1 LPRSY
6 ACPEYG
12 ASNGSQGIVLELNL
26 SDFEVRVLGSLAE
39 KAFLTPDTYPLSLN
53 AVTMACNQVS
63 NRDPVM
69 QLTDDTVQQTLTTL
83 REKKLVREW
92 FPTGSRVPKFDHVLQ
107 DVFGLGEAQL
117 ASLTLL
123 MLRGPQTAGEIKGRS
138 NRMHTF
144 HEVERVE
151 ATMQSL
157 MSDRETPLV
166 MKLPKA
172 PGTKEARYAHLLSGQ
187 QAVERQGVAGSL
199 LPPASP
205 TAIIE
210 AKSDDRVS
218 MLEDEVQQ
226 LRAEVSWLSRQFDA
240 FKKQFE

>member
-1 LPRSY
+1 M
-6 ACPEYG
+6 A
-12 ASNGSQGIVLELNL
+12 ELNL

-39 KAFLTPDTYPLSLN
+39 KAFITPDTYPLSLN

-69 QLTDDTVQQTLTTL
+69 QLTDDTVQQTLNAL

-92 FPTGSRVPKFDHVLQ
+92 FPSGSRVPKFDHVLNEIY
-107 DVFGLGEAQL
+107 GLNEAQL
-117 ASLTLL
+117 AALTLL

-138 NRMHTF
+138 GRMHTF

-157 MSDRETPLV
+157 IEGRETPLV
-166 MKLPKA
+166 VKLPKA
-172 PGTKEARYAHLLSGQ
+172 PGTKEARYAHLLSGERI
-187 QAVERQGVAGSL
+187 VEMQGVAGSL
-199 LPPASP
+199 LPPASQAP
-205 TAIIE
+205 MIT
-210 AKSDDRVS
+210 AKSDDRFTE
-218 MLEDEVQQ
+218 LEDEVQR
-226 LRAEVSWLSRQFDA
+226 LRAEVNWLSRQFEA

>member
-1 LPRSY
+1 MP
-6 ACPEYG
+6 
-12 ASNGSQGIVLELNL
+12 ELNL

-39 KAFLTPDTYPLSLN
+39 KAFITPDTYPLSLN

-69 QLTDDTVQQTLTTL
+69 QLTDDTVQHTLTAL

-92 FPTGSRVPKFDHVLQ
+92 FPSGSRVPKFDHVLNEIY
-107 DVFGLGEAQL
+107 GLNEAQL

-138 NRMHTF
+138 ARMHTF

-151 ATMQSL
+151 ATMQTL
-157 MSDRETPLV
+157 IVERETPLV
-166 MKLPKA
+166 IKLPKA
-172 PGTKEARYAHLLSGQ
+172 PGTKEARYAHLLSGER
-187 QAVERQGVAGSL
+187 AVERQEVAGSL
-199 LPPASP
+199 LPPSSPSP
-205 TAIIE
+205 TISG
-210 AKSDDRVS
+210 KGDDRFS
-218 MLEDEVQQ
+218 ALEDEVQQ
-226 LRAEVSWLSRQFDA
+226 LRAEVSWLSRQLES